1 MAFKTKTSIPELL
14 GINAELSTYD
24 VPVFEKDMP
33 DNIWG
38 AANIDRTIHINKDLT
53 KKQKKDAVEHEK
65 EHIKQFRNGTVSYD
79 NKNIYYKPT
88 KGGRMQII
96 PQKSIRLGA
105 HGLPWEKA
113 IYMKTKTYA
122 K

>member
-1 MAFKTKTSIPELL
+1 MAFKMKTTIPELL

-38 AANIDRTIHINKDLT
+38 AANIDRTIHINDDLT
-53 KKQKKDAVEHEK
+53 EKQKKDAVEHET

-79 NKNIYYKPT
+79 TKNIYYKPT
-88 KGGRMQII
+88 KGSPMQII
-96 PQKSIRLGA
+96 PQKSIKLGG

-113 IYMKTKTYA
+113 VYMKTKTYA

>member
-1 MAFKTKTSIPELL
+1 MAFTMKTTIPSLL
-14 GINAELSTYD
+14 GINAELSTYS

-38 AANIDRTIHINKDLT
+38 AANIDRTIHINDDLT
-53 KKQKKDAVEHEK
+53 KKQKKDAVEHET

-79 NKNIYYKPT
+79 TKNIYYKPT
-88 KGGRMQII
+88 KSSPMQII
-96 PQKSIRLGA
+96 PQKSIKLGG

-113 IYMKTKTYA
+113 VYMKTKTYA